1 MRTVL
6 CNTRSMADTTEKKTD
21 VLNLRLDPAL
31 AAEIQRIADWRGTS
45 ASEIAR
51 ELMRH
56 GVAVERQLEAQ
67 ELHRPYEQA
76 KIERNGDR
84 GYLKLEARWVWYSGA
99 ELAAMEAAHD
109 EWVEAS

>member
-1 MRTVL
+1 
-6 CNTRSMADTTEKKTD
+6 MATNTEKKTD

-31 AAEIQRIADWRGTS
+31 AAEIQRIAEWRGTS

-67 ELHRPYEQA
+67 ELQRPYDYS
-76 KIERNGDR
+76 KIERRSEG
-84 GYLKLEARWVWYSGA
+84 GYLKIEAKWVWYTPR
-99 ELAAMEAAHD
+99 ELAEMREDEEEARAYLP
-109 EWVEAS
+109 